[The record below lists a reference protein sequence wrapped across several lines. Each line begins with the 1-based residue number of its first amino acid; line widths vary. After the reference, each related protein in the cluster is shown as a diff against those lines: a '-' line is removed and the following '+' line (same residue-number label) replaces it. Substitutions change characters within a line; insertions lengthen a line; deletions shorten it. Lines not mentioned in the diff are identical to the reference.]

1 MGEFADIEDI
11 NGNVIGQ
18 LDLSTM
24 RVLAPNARVDE
35 AMEQDEPIY
44 MRKSGSGIR
53 TILTTSPRNAAGG
66 YDRSTAT
73 TSH

>member
-35 AMEQDEPIY
+35 AVEKGEPIY

-53 TILTTSPRNAAGG
+53 TILTPDKPKKRGG
-66 YDRSTAT
+66 RK
-73 TSH
+73 